1 MDPISLAF
9 TAVSGVMGMM
19 GSMQQG
25 EAQAQAASYQA
36 QVQRNNE
43 IVARNNAAYS
53 AQAGAVRAQAQDF
66 KNRAVLG
73 SIEATQGAS
82 GIDLGSDTS
91 EDVRRSAR
99 QVARLDTE
107 TLYNNALLTANQSLT
122 QASNFAA
129 EAGLSDFEASNARRA
144 GMMKGFGSLIG
155 GASSFASKWS
165 KFQNVG
171 LSGYGS
177 AF

>member
-1 MDPISLAF
+1 MDPISLAL
-9 TAVSGVMGMM
+9 TAGSAIMGFM
-19 GSMQQG
+19 GNMQQG
-25 EAQAQAASYQA
+25 EAAQQASQYQA

-43 IVARNNAAYS
+43 ITARNNAAYS
-53 AQAGAVRAQAQDF
+53 AQAGAVRAQTQDF

-73 SIEATQGAS
+73 SIEAAQGAS
-82 GIDLGSDTS
+82 GIDFGSETS

-122 QASNFAA
+122 QATNFRA
-129 EAGLSDFEASNARRA
+129 EASLSEFEGENARRA

-155 GASSFASKWS
+155 GATSFASKWS
-165 KFQNVG
+165 KYQNSG
-171 LSGYGS
+171 MEGYGS